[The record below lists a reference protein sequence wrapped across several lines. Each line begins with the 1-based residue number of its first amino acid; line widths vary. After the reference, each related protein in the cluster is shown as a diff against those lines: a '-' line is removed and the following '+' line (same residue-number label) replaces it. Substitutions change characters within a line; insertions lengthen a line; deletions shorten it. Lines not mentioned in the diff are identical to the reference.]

1 MKTQSITQC
10 FFRTFCRFRFFLFAD
25 DDNTGIF
32 HVLEMCIVMNEFDH
46 HVLALLKQQQERPFS
61 LLFKQRLN
69 AMIKFILSIY
79 TSFIINID
87 VDSV

>member
-10 FFRTFCRFRFFLFAD
+10 FFRTFCRFCFFLFTD

-32 HVLEMCIVMNEFDH
+32 HVFEMWIGMNELDH
-46 HVLALLKQQQERPFS
+46 HILALLKQQRERPFS

-79 TSFIINID
+79 TSFIININ